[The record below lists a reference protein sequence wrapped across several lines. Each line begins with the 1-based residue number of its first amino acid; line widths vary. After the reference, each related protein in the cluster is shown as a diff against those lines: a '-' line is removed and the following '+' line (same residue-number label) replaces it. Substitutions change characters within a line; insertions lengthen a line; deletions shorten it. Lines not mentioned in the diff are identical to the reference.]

1 MRTETVTICENS
13 FWDKIKRN
21 VGVMLY
27 SMNLFSDSILFGW
40 KKKKKKEENLEL

>member
-1 MRTETVTICENS
+1 MRTETVTIYENS
-13 FWDKIKRN
+13 FGDKIKRN

-40 KKKKKKEENLEL
+40 KKKKKKNLEL